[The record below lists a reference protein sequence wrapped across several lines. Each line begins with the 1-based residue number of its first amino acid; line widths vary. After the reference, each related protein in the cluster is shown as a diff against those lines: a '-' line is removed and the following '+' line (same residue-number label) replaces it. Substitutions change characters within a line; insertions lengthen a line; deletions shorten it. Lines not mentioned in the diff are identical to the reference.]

1 MTEKTQSAENLF
13 IRTHIGAGQLAVG
26 IENKR
31 VVIKL
36 PPGKDWIAIDP
47 DVAAR
52 VAEELIFCTM
62 ACGVK
67 VVIPQ
72 EKKVLTPIQ
81 RSAIENRVALVY
93 RNLTDRKAKPE
104 YIAKQLIDIV
114 MREMEDTL

>member
-1 MTEKTQSAENLF
+1 MNTETQSA
-13 IRTHIGAGQLAVG
+13 AGQLAIG
-26 IENKR
+26 IDNKR

-36 PPGKDWIAIDP
+36 PPGNDWIALDP

-72 EKKVLTPIQ
+72 EKKVLSPVQ
-81 RSAIENRVALVY
+81 RVAIERRVALVI
-93 RNLTDRKAKPE
+93 RNLIERKSKPE
-104 YIAKQLIDIV
+104 YMAKQIIDVV

>member
-1 MTEKTQSAENLF
+1 MTEETQL
-13 IRTHIGAGQLAVG
+13 AGQLAIG
-26 IENKR
+26 IDNKR

-36 PPGKDWIAIDP
+36 PPGNDWIALDP

-67 VVIPQ
+67 VLIPQ
-72 EKKVLTPIQ
+72 EKKEITQIQ
-81 RSAIENRVALVY
+81 RVAIERRVALVLD
-93 RNLTDRKAKPE
+93 NLNERKAKPE
-104 YIAKQLIDIV
+104 YVAKQIIDVV

>member
-1 MTEKTQSAENLF
+1 MTDETKAPVGNLA
-13 IRTHIGAGQLAVG
+13 IG

-36 PPGKDWIAIDP
+36 PPGKDWIALDP

-62 ACGVK
+62 QCGCK

-72 EKKVLTPIQ
+72 EKKVLTQMQ
-81 RSAIENRVALVY
+81 RTAIERRVALVIT
-93 RNLTDRKAKPE
+93 NLHERKAKSQ
-104 YIAKQLIDIV
+104 YMAKQIIDVV
-114 MREMEDTL
+114 MREMEDAL